1 MRLYGNYGFL
11 WYCSWIVVQFRL
23 IGDQFGV

>member
-1 MRLYGNYGFL
+1 MRLYGNYGVL
-11 WYCSWIVVQFRL
+11 WYYSWIVVQFHL